1 MGLKAVGLD
10 QDHRQDIGT
19 TTRPRERSCQ
29 GIVGAYAQ
37 RGGRMGPLHSER
49 EGCHPRAYAIVSTRR
64 RAQGGVRRRSPHWS
78 HLARCE
84 NDEKFKLQETTLS
97 WKYGLKEKRN
107 RGEQKYSGLG
117 NWAEAG
123 SIEESVNLGGGGV
136 REQV

>member
-1 MGLKAVGLD
+1 M
-10 QDHRQDIGT
+10 
-19 TTRPRERSCQ
+19 
-29 GIVGAYAQ
+29 
-37 RGGRMGPLHSER
+37 
-49 EGCHPRAYAIVSTRR
+49 
-64 RAQGGVRRRSPHWS
+64 
-78 HLARCE
+78 ARCE